1 MIQVNLGKAK
11 TLAHNLRRFKRD
23 AAFVPLDI
31 LATVPHLAVKAEED
45 RAILRA
51 SDDNLQLS
59 IEATATVDALTA
71 LLPVIDEGVIL
82 I

>member
-1 MIQVNLGKAK
+1 MIQVNLVKAK
-11 TLAHNLRRFKRD
+11 ALAQNLRRFKRD
-23 AAFVPLDI
+23 EAFAPLDT

-51 SDDNLQLS
+51 SDNNLQLS
-59 IEATATVDALTA
+59 IEAATTVDALTV

-82 I
+82 T